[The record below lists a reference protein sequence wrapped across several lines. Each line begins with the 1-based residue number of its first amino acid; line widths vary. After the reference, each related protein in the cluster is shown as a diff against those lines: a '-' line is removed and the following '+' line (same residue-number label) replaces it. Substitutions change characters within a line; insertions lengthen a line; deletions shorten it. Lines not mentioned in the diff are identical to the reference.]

1 MDSFSVGGQLTV
13 DGDTYRIFRLD
24 AIDGTARLPFS
35 LKVLLENLL
44 RNEEGRLV
52 TATQIEALAGWD
64 PAAEPSAEIQFTP
77 ARVLMQDF
85 TGVPCIVDLAAMR
98 EAMAAL
104 GGDPARIN
112 PLRPAELIID
122 HSMIADYFGRPGAVE
137 RDIELEYRRN
147 RERYQFLRWGQRA
160 FRALRVVPPGTGIC
174 HQVNIEHLARV
185 RVRRGRGGV
194 PGHAGGHR
202 LAHPDGERPRGARL
216 GSGRHRGRGGDARPA
231 DEHAHPARGRRQAF
245 RRAAGGQH
253 RHRPG
258 ADHRRDAPRVRRGRR
273 VRGVLRAGRGRR
285 PGSQPGNDR
294 EHEPGIRLH
303 LRDLPDRRR

>member
-24 AIDGTARLPFS
+24 AIDGAARLPFS

-64 PAAEPSAEIQFTP
+64 PAPEPSAEIQFTP
-77 ARVLMQDF
+77 ARVLLQDF

-122 HSMIADYFGRPGAVE
+122 HSIIADYFGLPVPGA
-137 RDIELEYRRN
+137 
-147 RERYQFLRWGQRA
+147 QHRA
-160 FRALRVVPPGTGIC
+160 
-174 HQVNIEHLARV
+174 
-185 RVRRGRGGV
+185 GV
-194 PGHAGGHR
+194 PT
-202 LAHPDGERPRGARL
+202 
-216 GSGRHRGRGGDARPA
+216 
-231 DEHAHPARGRRQAF
+231 
-245 RRAAGGQH
+245 
-253 RHRPG
+253 
-258 ADHRRDAPRVRRGRR
+258 
-273 VRGVLRAGRGRR
+273 
-285 PGSQPGNDR
+285 
-294 EHEPGIRLH
+294 
-303 LRDLPDRRR
+303 